1 MTYHI
6 LPGKTFPL
14 GSHYDGSGTHFAI
27 FSAHAEEIE
36 LCLFD
41 ASGMEEIQ
49 RLSLPTFQD
58 DVFCG
63 YVPGLQ
69 PGTLYGYRCHGQYAP
84 EHGYRF
90 NPNKLLLDPYA
101 RKLSGELIYHPLHLD
116 YVQQPAGK
124 SWQMDEQDSAP
135 VMPKAVVTIDE
146 PDVEQFTSLKS
157 NDQTVIYE
165 LHVRGFTQLNQKID
179 ETIRGTYRALASDES
194 IAHLKDLGV
203 TSVELLPIHAV
214 ADEPFLRDK
223 GLTNYWGYNN
233 YHFFVFEASYAKH
246 NAIEEL
252 RYLTKRMHLAGIE
265 VIIDVVYNHTAEGSE
280 FGPTYSLRGIDN
292 IAYYRLNKK
301 NRAHYLNHS
310 GCGNALDLTHP
321 RVLQL
326 VMDSLRYLATKIG
339 VDGFRYDLA
348 SVLGRDSQHKFDSE
362 SHFFSCLKQD
372 PVLCRLKHIAEPWD
386 IGTGGYQLGQYPHDW
401 YEWNDRFRDSVRKF
415 WRGDLGVSPEFAR
428 RMHGSSD
435 LFEHRARSPY
445 ASINFITAHDGMNL
459 RDLVTYDNK
468 HNQANLEDNS
478 DGHSANYSAN
488 YGVEGETDD
497 PEINNLRLRQRKNLL
512 ASLFLAQGT
521 PMMLAGD
528 EMSHTQLG
536 NNNCYCQDN
545 EISWLNWDFDP
556 NNDEIFQFCKKLIEL
571 RQQHPLINR
580 PAMPH
585 GLLVSNRTGLSDISW
600 FGLDGSPLQESSWR
614 KPDLKTFAMMLAATQ
629 REPKSNLSKII
640 CSLDDA
646 VIILFNASDSDVS
659 FNLPDQSGVWALEFD
674 TAETIT
680 NSNDNN
686 LKNNGNTPYIE
697 DLSVTLTAHSCAMY
711 RYTHVQANH
720 RNREHSHE

>member
-63 YVPGLQ
+63 YVPDLQ
-69 PGTLYGYRCHGQYAP
+69 PGTLYGYRCYGQYAP

-101 RKLSGELIYHPLHLD
+101 RKLSGDLIYHPLHLD
-116 YVQQPAGK
+116 YVQQPPGK

-165 LHVRGFTQLNQKID
+165 LHVRGFTQLNKKID

-203 TSVELLPIHAV
+203 TSIELLPIHAV

-233 YHFFVFEASYAKH
+233 YHFFVFESSYAKH

-252 RYLTKRMHLAGIE
+252 RYLTKRMHHAGIE

-372 PVLCRLKHIAEPWD
+372 PVLCRLKHISEPWD

-401 YEWNDRFRDSVRKF
+401 YEWNDRFRDSVRRF
-415 WRGDLGVSPEFAR
+415 WRGDMGVSPEFAR

-459 RDLVTYDNK
+459 RDLVTYENK
-468 HNQANLEDNS
+468 HNLANLEDNS

-497 PEINNLRLRQRKNLL
+497 PEINKLRLRQRKNLL

-528 EMSHTQLG
+528 EMSHTQQG
-536 NNNCYCQDN
+536 NNNCYCQNN

-556 NNDEIFQFCKKLIEL
+556 GNDEIFQFCKKLIEV

-585 GLLVSNRTGLSDISW
+585 GLVVSNRTGLSDISW

-629 REPKSNLSKII
+629 REPTSNLSEII

-680 NSNDNN
+680 NSNDN
-686 LKNNGNTPYIE
+686 KPYIE
-697 DLSVTLTAHSCAMY
+697 DLSVKLTAHSCAMY

-720 RNREHSHE
+720 HNSELSHD